1 MLIIILSL
9 IQRKYDDLDCVFW
22 INFFSIEIP
31 MSKTLN
37 KDGTPR
43 KIGSGKTKG
52 AGCYAQVTL
61 AELQE
66 VLSNDAK
73 IQVSRVWLKNIGLIE
88 GNAQKKL
95 PSKAQVKSSSA
106 KTKDLPTPKIIRINS
121 KKEDTGQSSE
131 RQNTE
136 SYEPPPLFA
145 TGEINLDQY

>member
-1 MLIIILSL
+1 MLIIILWL
-9 IQRKYDDLDCVFW
+9 IQRKCDDLDCVFW
-22 INFFSIEIP
+22 RNFFSIETP

-66 VLSNDAK
+66 VLSKDAK

-95 PSKAQVKSSSA
+95 PSKAQIKSSPT

-131 RQNTE
+131 TQNAE

-145 TGEINLDQY
+145 TGEINLDLY